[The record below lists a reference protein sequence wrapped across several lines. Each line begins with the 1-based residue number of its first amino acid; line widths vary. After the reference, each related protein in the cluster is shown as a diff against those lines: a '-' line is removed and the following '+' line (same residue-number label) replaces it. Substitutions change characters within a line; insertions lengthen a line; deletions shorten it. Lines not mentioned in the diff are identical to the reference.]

1 MNTLTKIGALA
12 LVALTAAGCATV
24 TYSSPGTLDGVVVK
38 GVDGKVGE
46 AVLIDTSG
54 FYMFWAMPLVSGDL
68 RWSAEKKSIE
78 GGSSFFKDQVGIAEL
93 QSALLKI
100 AESRNCDLADV
111 NYFDGDASYAG
122 LSYGG
127 VVGSCFGSSHMS
139 VSAILVPRKPANK
152 KGK

>member
-1 MNTLTKIGALA
+1 MKTLAKIGVAALA
-12 LVALTAAGCATV
+12 VSMASGCATV
-24 TYSSPGTLDGVVVK
+24 TYSSPGALDGVSVK

-68 RWSAEKKSIE
+68 RWSAEKRSIE

-93 QSALLKI
+93 QAALLKI

-111 NYFDGDASYAG
+111 SYFDGDSSYAG
-122 LSYGG
+122 PSYGG
-127 VVGSCFGSSHMS
+127 AVGTCFGSSHMS
-139 VSAILVPRKPANK
+139 VSAILVPRKAANK
-152 KGK
+152 EGK